1 MCVEQFL
8 HHIHESYFR
17 LASSDFA
24 LHWGVGGWGGGCVE
38 GWGWG
43 GGEVGCASKQA
54 LRHSPTWILQLRRD
68 PQYEVNII
76 GHRTRTVNANN

>member
-1 MCVEQFL
+1 MFTSYLEPPPHVGAVAADGGDPERFLMCVEQFL

-24 LHWGVGGWGGGCVE
+24 SHWGVGGVGGWGGGCVE

-43 GGEVGCASKQA
+43 GGECF
-54 LRHSPTWILQLRRD
+54 
-68 PQYEVNII
+68 
-76 GHRTRTVNANN
+76 